1 MVCSKTSHLLHNK
14 LFMSFEMMMMMMMM
28 MMMIIMI
35 IMVIIIIMIII
46 MLTMIII
53 VIIKALIKVSIIK
66 GKFFLDPGG
75 YIVILAANYA

>member
-14 LFMSFEMMMMMMMM
+14 LFTSFKMMMMMM
-28 MMMIIMI
+28 IMI

-66 GKFFLDPGG
+66 GKFFLDQGG
-75 YIVILAANYA
+75 YIVNYA

>member
-14 LFMSFEMMMMMMMM
+14 LFTSFKMMMMM
-28 MMMIIMI
+28 MMMIMI
-35 IMVIIIIMIII
+35 IIVIIIIMIII

-66 GKFFLDPGG
+66 GKFFLDQGG
-75 YIVILAANYA
+75 YIVNYA

>member
-14 LFMSFEMMMMMMMM
+14 LFMSFEMMMMMM

-53 VIIKALIKVSIIK
+53 VIIKALIKMSIIK

>member
-14 LFMSFEMMMMMMMM
+14 LFTSFKMMMM

-66 GKFFLDPGG
+66 GKFFLDQGG
-75 YIVILAANYA
+75 YIVNYP

>member
-14 LFMSFEMMMMMMMM
+14 LFTSFKMMMM

-46 MLTMIII
+46 MLTMIIV

-66 GKFFLDPGG
+66 GKFFLDQGG
-75 YIVILAANYA
+75 YIVNYA

>member
-14 LFMSFEMMMMMMMM
+14 LFMSFEMMMMM

-53 VIIKALIKVSIIK
+53 VIIKALIKMSIIK
-66 GKFFLDPGG
+66 GKFLLDPGG

>member
-14 LFMSFEMMMMMMMM
+14 LFTSFKMMMMM
-28 MMMIIMI
+28 MMMIMI
-35 IMVIIIIMIII
+35 IMVIIIIIMIII

-66 GKFFLDPGG
+66 GKFFLDQGG
-75 YIVILAANYA
+75 YIVNYA

>member
-14 LFMSFEMMMMMMMM
+14 LFTSFEMMMMMM
-28 MMMIIMI
+28 

>member
-14 LFMSFEMMMMMMMM
+14 LFTSFKMMM

-66 GKFFLDPGG
+66 GKFFLDQGG
-75 YIVILAANYA
+75 YIVNYP

>member
-14 LFMSFEMMMMMMMM
+14 LFTSFKMMMM

-53 VIIKALIKVSIIK
+53 VIIKALIKVSIKK
-66 GKFFLDPGG
+66 GKFFLDQGG
-75 YIVILAANYA
+75 YIVNYA

>member
-14 LFMSFEMMMMMMMM
+14 LFTSFQMMMM

-66 GKFFLDPGG
+66 GKFFLDQGG
-75 YIVILAANYA
+75 YIVNYA

>member
-14 LFMSFEMMMMMMMM
+14 LFTSFKMMMM

-66 GKFFLDPGG
+66 GKFFLDQGG
-75 YIVILAANYA
+75 YIVNYA

>member
-28 MMMIIMI
+28 MI